1 MTFSQWKTA
10 RAVAVVGVLTAALG
24 SAGVAQTP
32 VPGLGTWKLN
42 VAKSK
47 YSPGPAP
54 KSATV
59 TFSTAA
65 QVQTESESADSAAK
79 G

>member
-1 MTFSQWKTA
+1 MTFSQRKTA

-32 VPGLGTWKLN
+32 VPGTWKLN

-47 YSPGPAP
+47 YRPLSR
-54 KSATV
+54 SRT
-59 TFSTAA
+59 
-65 QVQTESESADSAAK
+65 
-79 G
+79 

>member
-1 MTFSQWKTA
+1 MTLVQRKATW
-10 RAVAVVGVLTAALG
+10 AVVISVAIAASG
-24 SAGVAQTP
+24 AAPIAQGI
-32 VPGLGTWKLN
+32 PGIGTWKLN

-59 TFSTAA
+59 TFSAVDRA
-65 QVQTESESADSAAK
+65 
-79 G
+79 